1 MTSAVSTIAITG
13 HRPAKLPRWAPPYI
27 CRVLQDLVKRYPG
40 ATWLTGGAIGVDQ
53 ITTKRRLGLGQIVE
67 LILPFPPEIQAARWS
82 LSQAIGSSLCS
93 IESPLTMGE
102 VGGSTLAVGQANYSW
117 KYSTL
122 GPGKL
127 PVSNQR

>member
-1 MTSAVSTIAITG
+1 MEE
-13 HRPAKLPRWAPPYI
+13 
-27 CRVLQDLVKRYPG
+27 RVLWGRHGTQLCRGPQLL
-40 ATWLTGGAIGVDQ
+40 WL
-53 ITTKRRLGLGQIVE
+53 RRSGSPVVLGLGQIVE